1 MSVHGGNWK
10 RPKQLN
16 NFVQYIPLHCSD
28 VSRGTTA
35 HTIQMHVLFPCYVNI
50 ICPCS
55 LILCHVIL
63 RPPSSSTTFR
73 NTAQWF
79 GVGEDCETK
88 QQVWHRKSLRH
99 CSQRYGKL
107 KAQYREPETAT
118 SIDQGLDSPAT
129 SKLPKVFYFHRDMWS
144 LCTWTYTQVTYS
156 CCSWN
161 ILISWSYCMNRLK
174 YPAMEISSTDSTK
187 KEDETQQ
194 TDHWGFLYLHSFT
207 TNNK

>member
-1 MSVHGGNWK
+1 MILCNT
-10 RPKQLN
+10 
-16 NFVQYIPLHCSD
+16 FCYIVQML
-28 VSRGTTA
+28 RTTA

-118 SIDQGLDSPAT
+118 SIDQGVDSPAT
-129 SKLPKVFYFHRDMWS
+129 GKLPKVFYFHRDVWS
-144 LCTWTYTQVTYS
+144 LCTWVYTQVTNS
-156 CCSWN
+156 CNSWN
-161 ILISWSYCMNRLK
+161 ILISWSCCMNRLNILPWK
-174 YPAMEISSTDSTK
+174 QVP
-187 KEDETQQ
+187 Q
-194 TDHWGFLYLHSFT
+194 TDHWEFLFPHSFT
-207 TNNK
+207 ASQ